1 MRMTTKGQVTI
12 PEAIREELGLL
23 PHCEVEFE
31 IVGEGVLIRKAHATQ
46 GRGQRVLDALR
57 RAPKP
62 KPGMTTD
69 QLMALTR
76 GED

>member
-12 PEAIREELGLL
+12 PLAIREELGLL
-23 PHCEVEFE
+23 PWVEVEFE
-31 IVGEGVLIRKAHATQ
+31 LDGDSVRVRRKAGAG
-46 GRGQRVLDALR
+46 GRGARLLAAMR

-62 KPGMTTD
+62 KSGMSTD

-76 GED
+76 GE